1 MRNDTILYCIW
12 FKGKDDC
19 QVLDACDS
27 GGKEEPDF
35 IETVCSWRNCNKE
48 FSSQEALV
56 KVRPIDINH
65 GFWRR
70 KIQRSTVY

>member
-1 MRNDTILYCIW
+1 MTLFYT
-12 FKGKDDC
+12 
-19 QVLDACDS
+19 VS
-27 GGKEEPDF
+27 GLRVKMIVKFWMLATREEKEEPDF